1 MAREKSGT
9 GGGAILRA
17 TCLFV
22 VGFFIATAAIHPLV
36 RDSLGLY
43 GSERSVKLEM
53 ESAAI
58 TSNILRPPS
67 GRATPR
73 WDSIRESS
81 TPALPERCSQCMRK
95 LRSSVLSFLGG
106 GNRSS
111 RVKIPRNPRSFQ
123 SPLTFNNLSGH
134 TSEELSNHCS
144 SKSRQTSFR
153 FKYS

>member
-1 MAREKSGT
+1 
-9 GGGAILRA
+9 
-17 TCLFV
+17 

-73 WDSIRESS
+73 WDSIRESRRR
-81 TPALPERCSQCMRK
+81 PCRNAA
-95 LRSSVLSFLGG
+95 RSVCESC
-106 GNRSS
+106 
-111 RVKIPRNPRSFQ
+111 
-123 SPLTFNNLSGH
+123 GH
-134 TSEELSNHCS
+134 
-144 SKSRQTSFR
+144 R
-153 FKYS
+153 FYRFWVAETGQAA